1 MFKQSLFAASVCA
14 MTASAHLFI
23 SSPSPIPGT
32 AVKDPLNGD
41 GSNFPCHGVPLPG
54 SGGQSMAVGS
64 EQKLVFDA
72 GPPNSTSPTANPY
85 YGGPNTAVHGG
96 GSCQISITY
105 ETDPQKV
112 REAAAWK
119 VLYSIEGGCP
129 TNALGNLVGETY
141 YGPLGN
147 YSDAIQCSDP
157 HANGFD
163 CINEFNFTIPEGV
176 KNGQATLAWTWFN
189 NVGNREIYMNCVAV
203 DITGGSDDATMSDFP
218 DMFTANMGALSDY
231 RQTSEDSNVK
241 FPDPGKYVT
250 TKTAFTSTYTS
261 AGAVY
266 TISSAKALP
275 LAVPSVY
282 SSGSSIYT
290 SAIGSS
296 GAAPASYA
304 AGPGT
309 YAATSPAS
317 SPAAAPTSYAAAPSP
332 YASVPTLA
340 TSVNAVAMP
349 SGTGYAGSSNSTS
362 GACSGGKVSCPNP
375 GQVICIDEN
384 TFGLCDIDYC
394 AVPQAVAAGTT
405 CSNNVVSK
413 RDNVRRRS
421 SRIHRH
427 IPNHIAHNHKHSF

>member
-1 MFKQSLFAASVCA
+1 MMFKQSLLVASVCA

-32 AVKDPLNGD
+32 AIKDPLKDD

-54 SGGQSMAVGS
+54 SGGQKMAVGS
-64 EQKLVFDA
+64 KQLLAFDL
-72 GPPNSTSPTANPY
+72 
-85 YGGPNTAVHGG
+85 GGGQNTAEHGG
-96 GSCQISITY
+96 GSCQLSLTY

-112 REAAAWK
+112 RQPSAWK
-119 VLYSIEGGCP
+119 VIYSIEGGCP
-129 TNALGNLVGETY
+129 TNSIGNLNGAFAGPNGTY
-141 YGPLGN
+141 SIAVSCDSSKSN
-147 YSDAIQCSDP
+147 
-157 HANGFD
+157 NFD
-163 CINEFNFTIPEGV
+163 CVNSFDFTVPKGV
-176 KNGQATLAWTWFN
+176 KNGQATLAWTWYN
-189 NVGNREIYMNCVAV
+189 NVGNREIYMNCAAV
-203 DITGGSDDATMSDFP
+203 DITGGSDDATMDDFP
-218 DMFTANMGALSDY
+218 NMWTANMGALSDY
-231 RQTSEDSNVK
+231 RSTSENVNVK

-266 TISSAKALP
+266 TISSAKAFP

-282 SSGSSIYT
+282 VSGKSTYT

-296 GAAPASYA
+296 GAAPTSYA
-304 AGPGT
+304 AGPGS

-317 SPAAAPTSYAAAPSP
+317 SPAAAPTSYAAAPPP
-332 YASVPTLA
+332 YTAVPTLA
-340 TSVNAVAMP
+340 TSVSAVPMP

-362 GACSGGKVSCPNP
+362 GACSGGKVSCPIP

-413 RDNVRRRS
+413 RDVVRRRR

>member
-1 MFKQSLFAASVCA
+1 MFKQSLLAASVYA

-23 SSPSPIPGT
+23 SSPKPIPGT
-32 AVKDPLNGD
+32 APKDPLNPD

-64 EQKLVFDA
+64 KQLLAFDL
-72 GPPNSTSPTANPY
+72 GDGENW
-85 YGGPNTAVHGG
+85 AVHGG
-96 GSCQISITY
+96 GSCQLSLTY
-105 ETDPQKV
+105 ETDPEKV
-112 REAAAWK
+112 KQPSAWK
-119 VLYSIEGGCP
+119 VIYSIEGGCP
-129 TNALGNLVGETY
+129 TNSLANLNENFSGPNGTY
-141 YGPLGN
+141 TVAVPCDSSESN
-147 YSDAIQCSDP
+147 
-157 HANGFD
+157 NFD
-163 CINEFNFTIPEGV
+163 CVNSFDFTIPEGV
-176 KNGQATLAWTWFN
+176 KNGQATLAWTWYN

-231 RQTSEDSNVK
+231 RQTSEDVNVK

-266 TISSAKALP
+266 TISSAKAFP

-282 SSGSSIYT
+282 VSGGSTYT
-290 SAIGSS
+290 SALGSS
-296 GAAPASYA
+296 GAAPTSYA
-304 AGPGT
+304 AGPGS
-309 YAATSPAS
+309 YAASSPAS
-317 SPAAAPTSYAAAPSP
+317 SPATAPTSYAAAPSP
-332 YASVPTLA
+332 YAAVPTLA
-340 TSVNAVAMP
+340 TIASAVPMP

-362 GACSGGKVSCPNP
+362 GACSGGKVSCPTP
-375 GQVICIDEN
+375 GQVICVDEN

-413 RDNVRRRS
+413 RDVVRRRS

-427 IPNHIAHNHKHSF
+427 IPAHIHHKHSF